1 MRLAQRVFRT
11 LSIAM
16 MTVLAGCSDSP
27 QEAPLEECPDNEVVV
42 TVSGGVTPTFSWTPR
57 CGMASLYVFPSAGGA
72 SLWVLFSSEQAAT
85 NPFRS
90 GIVYGQAPPSALE
103 VTGPVPLS
111 AGTEYT
117 VLIYRCAGDAS
128 GCDALLQAGTAT
140 FRP

>member
-1 MRLAQRVFRT
+1 MA
-11 LSIAM
+11 
-16 MTVLAGCSDSP
+16 VLAACSDSP
-27 QEAPLEECPDNEVVV
+27 QEVPLEDCRDNQVSV

-57 CGMASLYVFPSAGGA
+57 CGMASLDVFPSSGGA
-72 SLWVLFSSEQAAT
+72 SLWVLFTGEQAAT

-90 GIVYGQAPPSALE
+90 GIVYGQTPQGALE

-117 VLIYRCAGDAS
+117 VLVYRCAGDAS
-128 GCDALLQAGTAT
+128 GCDALLQAGAAT

>member
-1 MRLAQRVFRT
+1 MRLAQAVFST
-11 LSIAM
+11 SSIVLV
-16 MTVLAGCSDSP
+16 TVLAGCSDSP
-27 QEAPLEECPDNEVVV
+27 QEAPLEECPDNEVIV

-57 CGMASLYVFPSAGGA
+57 CGMASLDVFPSNGGA
-72 SLWVLFSSEQAAT
+72 SVWVLFSGEQAGT

-103 VTGPVPLS
+103 VTGPMPLS

-128 GCDALLQAGTAT
+128 GCDALLQAGAAT